1 MYNSALWSHYPFS
14 NAEGLYVDGQRRIKP
29 MRELKDGGEGSPSS
43 REDLG
48 GKWPK
53 SQGLHS
59 GRPEKEEQRAR
70 GYPSRRHLG
79 VLWRM
84 GSKEPGGG
92 QVVALEHYA
101 SVTLSQSP
109 R

>member
-59 GRPEKEEQRAR
+59 GRPEKEEQ
-70 GYPSRRHLG
+70 GLE
-79 VLWRM
+79 VT
-84 GSKEPGGG
+84 
-92 QVVALEHYA
+92 QVAGA
-101 SVTLSQSP
+101 SVCSGGWGPKSQVGVSLWPWSTTLQ
-109 R
+109 